1 MPPNAAEMPPRCH
14 LPPVPCPPPPPPLT
28 ARRPTVVR
36 TRPTATHWRA
46 GLSGQRLE
54 LSCGRRSG
62 SMKRGRATPDAPPH
76 RLARRWT
83 RRARP
88 PKRRR
93 ARTRRAMT
101 RTARRGVLAVWYL
114 RVACSGVHA
123 HAFAHDACAC
133 PCAAAASASLAPI
146 PVCCLCDWQG
156 AAGQSPGSASSSA
169 APLDSLDG
177 RSGEGVGQM
186 EQAGSRQDRAEIA
199 ARPRRD
205 RSETAPSRSEIVPRS
220 CRDCAGLPG

>member
-1 MPPNAAEMPPRCH
+1 
-14 LPPVPCPPPPPPLT
+14 
-28 ARRPTVVR
+28 
-36 TRPTATHWRA
+36 
-46 GLSGQRLE
+46 
-54 LSCGRRSG
+54 
-62 SMKRGRATPDAPPH
+62 
-76 RLARRWT
+76 
-83 RRARP
+83 
-88 PKRRR
+88 
-93 ARTRRAMT
+93 MT

-186 EQAGSRQDRAEIA
+186 EQAGS
-199 ARPRRD
+199 PRSGQD
-205 RSETAPSRSEIVPRS
+205 RSETTPRSQQDLAESQRDLAEIVRSRREIVPRS
-220 CRDCAGLPG
+220 CRDRAGLPRRLCHACRPAFPQAQKYEDDAKPGKTVDQARPRCRRDAAEMRDVA